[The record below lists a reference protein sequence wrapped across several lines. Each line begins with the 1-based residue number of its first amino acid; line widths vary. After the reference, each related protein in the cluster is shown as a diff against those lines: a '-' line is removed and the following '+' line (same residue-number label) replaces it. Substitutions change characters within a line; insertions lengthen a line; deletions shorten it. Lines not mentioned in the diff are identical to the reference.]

1 MKIAILSFS
10 SGSVNRGV
18 ETVVHELSSRL
29 AKKHDVAVFQEG
41 KPRKGVNYKIK
52 QIKMDMDWAQEDIT
66 GTIQRRLFIDYRSR
80 KIGSFTLK
88 TLKNIW
94 KEKPD
99 IVIPLNGG
107 WQPAFIR
114 LITWFYGG
122 KMIASGQSGMGW
134 DDRNN
139 LWSFPDYFVALSSKA
154 LRWAKRANPFV
165 RSKYIPNG
173 VDLKKFNPL
182 GPKYKTKLK
191 KPIILCVGALTS
203 SKRIDLTI
211 KAVAKLKN
219 VSLLVVGDGSLESE
233 LKRLGKKL
241 LGTRF
246 GLTKV
251 PFEKMPEIYRTADIF
266 TLVPEGSEA
275 FGIVY
280 AEALATNLPIVAIN
294 DEQRQEVIGN
304 AGMFVDSTGIEKY
317 SKVLNATLN
326 KKWGD
331 KPRKQA
337 EKFDWDKIAK
347 DYENLFRTLLK

>member
-1 MKIAILSFS
+1 MKITILSFY

-29 AKKHDVAVFQEG
+29 AKKHDITVFQEG
-41 KPRKGVNYKIK
+41 GPRSGINYGIK
-52 QIKMDMDWAQEDIT
+52 QIKMKMDWTQKSMAR
-66 GTIQRRLFIDYRSR
+66 TIQGRLFIDYWSR
-80 KIGSFTLK
+80 KIGSFTLR
-88 TLKNIW
+88 TLKDIW
-94 KEKPD
+94 EEKPD

-114 LITWFYGG
+114 LVTWFYGG

-139 LWSFPDYFVALSSKA
+139 LWSFPNYFLALSSKA

-165 RSKYIPNG
+165 RSRYIPNG
-173 VDLKKFNPL
+173 VDLKKFNPS

-191 KPIILCVGALTS
+191 KPIVLCVGALTS
-203 SKRIDLTI
+203 SKRINLTI

-219 VSLLVVGDGSLESE
+219 VSLLVVGDGGMKSQ
-233 LKRLGKKL
+233 LKSLGKKL
-241 LGTRF
+241 LGKRF
-246 GLTKV
+246 QLIKV
-251 PFEKMPEIYRTADIF
+251 SFEKMPEIYRAADIF

-280 AEALATNLPIVAIN
+280 VEAMATNLPVVAIG
-294 DEQRQEVIGN
+294 DEQRKEIVGN
-304 AGMFVDSTGIEKY
+304 AGMFVDPRDIEKY
-317 SKVLNATLN
+317 SRTLDETLK

-331 KPRKQA
+331 EPRKQA

-347 DYENLFRTLLK
+347 EYEVLFTSLLK